1 MDLRPVR
8 AAFLCSALLVFACF
22 AAKATTSFGFSHGGY
37 DIQFVGRDFSP
48 EFSGVIEVAWG
59 RGKRTTLPHGQYK
72 LTSYRYR
79 ESLKLEFSGTS
90 DPSQPPAFVLV
101 VAGETATLEVDGQI
115 IHGSFGWDG

>member
-1 MDLRPVR
+1 MFRLTRFRLLRR
-8 AAFLCSALLVFACF
+8 KGDDFLRVLPR
-22 AAKATTSFGFSHGGY
+22 GGY

-101 VAGETATLEVDGQI
+101 VAGETATLEVDGQT